1 MYIFVEA
8 ERFGTEWYST
18 PRIASPRIFLAKCGV
33 VRRFVHF
40 NGSDFSRRD
49 FDPSFL
55 SSKRERER
63 FSSPQTFQFMISFI
77 NPILFPRF
85 KHSSN
90 GITESKRNFSSKRKC
105 FNYQAD
111 ATFILEDSRLSF
123 TNFPIL

>member
-55 SSKRERER
+55 SRKRERER
-63 FSSPQTFQFMISFI
+63 EIFIPPNVSIHDLFHKSDFIS
-77 NPILFPRF
+77 
-85 KHSSN
+85 
-90 GITESKRNFSSKRKC
+90 TV
-105 FNYQAD
+105 
-111 ATFILEDSRLSF
+111 
-123 TNFPIL
+123 